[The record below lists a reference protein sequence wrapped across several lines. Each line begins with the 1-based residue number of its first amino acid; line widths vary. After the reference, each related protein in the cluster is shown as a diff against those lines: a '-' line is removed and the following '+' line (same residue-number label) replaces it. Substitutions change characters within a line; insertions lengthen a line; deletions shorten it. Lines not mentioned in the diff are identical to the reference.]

1 MKPAFF
7 EIESL
12 PASKTSILEQL
23 CKEEELAQ
31 LRSAI
36 DGQCVEAQSILDK
49 RFGLSRTTSKVS
61 SFQALAKDYGVTK
74 QAMHSQLKKIIEQLR
89 EVMK

>member
-1 MKPAFF
+1 MKPAYF

-23 CKEEELAQ
+23 CREEELAQ
-31 LRSAI
+31 LRTAF
-36 DGQCVEAQSILDK
+36 DGQSVEAQNILDK
-49 RFGLSRTTSKVS
+49 RFGLSRATSKGR
-61 SFQALAKDYGVTK
+61 SFQALANDYGVTK
-74 QAMHSQLKKIIEQLR
+74 QAMHSRLKKIIEQLQ